1 MTLSERSLPLTAT
14 IEATSELSHLFASS
28 AREAVLRVLLLDP
41 TRLYYQRQ
49 LEQATGLPI
58 RAIQRELERLT
69 SARLLYRHHEGNR
82 VYYRVDRD
90 YVFFPEL
97 RSMVLKTS
105 ESLALLRAQLAT
117 DVAVRAAFV
126 NGAQLSVLVIV
137 QQGHAL
143 RTQAPVGLAIN
154 AMSIPNFIEAL
165 EVGDEAVRDY
175 LVCGADLLGR
185 RDDILWRHIDA
196 AGYSVA
202 KGAGVP

>member
-1 MTLSERSLPLTAT
+1 MTAT
-14 IEATSELSHLFASS
+14 IEATTELSHLFASS

-41 TRLYYQRQ
+41 TRHYYQRQ

-69 SARLLYRHHEGNR
+69 SARLLYRHQEGNR

-105 ESLALLRAQLAT
+105 ESLALMRAQLAT
-117 DVAVRAAFV
+117 DAAVRAAFV
-126 NGAQLSVLVIV
+126 NGARDAVLAIT
-137 QQGHAL
+137 QQGGTL
-143 RTQAPVGLAIN
+143 RTQATAGLVLNTLTA
-154 AMSIPNFIEAL
+154 AAFIEAL
-165 EVGDEAVRDY
+165 ESKDAGVRDY
-175 LVCGADLLGR
+175 LEFGADLLGR
-185 RDDILWRHIDA
+185 RDDLLWRHIDA